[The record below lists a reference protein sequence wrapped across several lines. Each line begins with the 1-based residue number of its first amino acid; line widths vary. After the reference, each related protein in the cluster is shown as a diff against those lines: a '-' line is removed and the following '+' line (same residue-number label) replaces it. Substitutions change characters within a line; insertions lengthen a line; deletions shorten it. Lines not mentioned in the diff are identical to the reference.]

1 MLVKPLSAEQDLST
15 ATTLSDANCVRLYN
29 NSGNTAVITNDTT
42 GGSFSMPDGSITFM
56 VKSTT
61 DEISSS
67 ATVKATPVAFTIS

>member
-15 ATTLSDANCVRLYN
+15 ATTLSDAKCIRIFNS
-29 NSGNTAVITNDTT
+29 SGNTAVITNDTT

-56 VKSTT
+56 VKATT